1 MSPQPDANGQATRQ
15 EPGATPAGRSGAS
28 AAAGAG
34 GPLAHVRVLDFTAL
48 VQGPLAT
55 QMLGDLG
62 ADVVKIERPE
72 GEWSRHWG
80 IADGHTHGQT
90 DSFLAFNRNKR
101 SVVADLKDPPTR
113 ERLLAMAGDFDVVV
127 ENFRPGVMAR
137 LGLGYDDFSARNPTI
152 VFVSSSGYG
161 QSGPY
166 VTRPGQDMLIQSLSG
181 MLWLAGRDGEPPTAA
196 GIGIADQ
203 YTGLHIVIGVL
214 AALEHR
220 RHSGRGQRVELNL
233 FSCAI
238 AAQQQ
243 ELTYFL
249 NHGEIPPRPAENHG
263 SIWATAPFGIY
274 PTQDGY
280 LAIAMT
286 PCPIVG
292 EALGMP
298 ALAQYDTNAK
308 MLANRSEI
316 YHAIAARLREGPTAG
331 WIEVLLAH
339 DVWCAPVQTYDELE
353 RDPQAL
359 HNNMFWEVPIG
370 DGGSTYRT
378 PASPFVFS
386 ETPVAIHRGVP
397 DLGQHTDDVLGRSP
411 AAPAGDTA

>member
-1 MSPQPDANGQATRQ
+1 M
-15 EPGATPAGRSGAS
+15 
-28 AAAGAG
+28 
-34 GPLAHVRVLDFTAL
+34 RVLDFTAL

-101 SVVADLKDPPTR
+101 SVVADLKDAATR
-113 ERLLAMAGDFDVVV
+113 RRLLELAGEFDVVV

-137 LGLGYDDFSARNPTI
+137 LGLGYGDFAGRNEGI

-166 VTRPGQDMLIQSLSG
+166 VARPGQDMLIQGLSG
-181 MLWLAGRDGEPPTAA
+181 MLYLAGRRDDPPTAS

-203 YTGLHIVIGVL
+203 YTGLHIVIGIL

-243 ELTYFL
+243 ELTYYL
-249 NHGEIPPRPAENHG
+249 NHGEIPERPVENHG

-274 PTQDGY
+274 RTADGY

-286 PCPIVG
+286 PCPILG
-292 EALGMP
+292 QALEMP
-298 ALAQYDTNAK
+298 ELARYDTNAA
-308 MLANRSEI
+308 MLENR
-316 YHAIAARLREGPTAG
+316 A
-331 WIEVLLAH
+331 
-339 DVWCAPVQTYDELE
+339 
-353 RDPQAL
+353 
-359 HNNMFWEVPIG
+359 
-370 DGGSTYRT
+370 
-378 PASPFVFS
+378 
-386 ETPVAIHRGVP
+386 
-397 DLGQHTDDVLGRSP
+397 
-411 AAPAGDTA
+411 